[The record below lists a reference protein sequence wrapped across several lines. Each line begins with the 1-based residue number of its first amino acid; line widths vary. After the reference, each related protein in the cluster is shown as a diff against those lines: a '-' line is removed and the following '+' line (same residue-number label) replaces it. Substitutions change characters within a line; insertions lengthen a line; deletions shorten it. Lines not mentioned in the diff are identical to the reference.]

1 MMSPGEL
8 HTLLVVGDT
17 ALALG
22 VAAAPGFFFLILM
35 PGTGA
40 ELRASRKPV
49 HSMAAAGTRHT
60 EVRSREFNY
69 SEDRVTQG
77 LTLRGD
83 DLDLDLFGRVGRG
96 VEGFVLL
103 LQVRRLRGTGA
114 VGEDEETATD
124 EAQIPPS
131 GQ

>member
-1 MMSPGEL
+1 MRSDIIGEL
-8 HTLLVVGDT
+8 PGKQHTLLVVGET

-22 VAAAPGFFFLILM
+22 TAAAPGFFFLILI

-49 HSMAAAGTRHT
+49 HSMAAAGTQQT
-60 EVRSREFNY
+60 GVRPGGHFKHS
-69 SEDRVTQG
+69 DHRVTEE

-83 DLDLDLFGRVGRG
+83 DLDLDLFGGVGWR

-103 LQVRRLRGTGA
+103 LQMWRLQGTRTVAG
-114 VGEDEETATD
+114 
-124 EAQIPPS
+124 
-131 GQ
+131 